1 MRKIAEI
8 RKDLN
13 AKVAEVKALD
23 PKANAEALAEG
34 LRVIDEL
41 LAELR
46 AAEAVERAE
55 QAVAEERLANMERK
69 AGRRF
74 SIVRFLEGVTKGNM
88 TGLEAEV
95 AGLGAEEYRRLGLQP
110 QGYVIPSAYL
120 RAATGQGAGLS
131 SNGQAL
137 VEGDD
142 TRYVDILK
150 ERLVLSQLGATIL
163 TDLNGT
169 VPVITS
175 SQVVSG
181 WGEEG
186 AAAAITKTNY
196 AKATMTPHRNFTYM
210 SVSKDLLRQTS
221 FDVEADIMNKIVD
234 AHANLI
240 EAAAING
247 SGTSSQPKGILAT
260 DGVAVVELGT
270 NGAAITWKGVVDL
283 ETAVNVNNANR
294 GRMGYLT
301 NSKVNGALKTTVKG
315 TGIPSF
321 ILEGGDMLNG
331 YPYAWSNL
339 VPSNLTKG
347 SAASKCS
354 AMICGNFA
362 DLYIGQWGGLD
373 ICADGNSTANAIK
386 GEIGIVLNAWNDTL
400 VAEPK
405 SFAVIKDIL
414 A

>member
-210 SVSKDLLRQTS
+210 AVSKDLLRQTS

-234 AHANLI
+234 SHQRLRNLKP
-240 EAAAING
+240 A
-247 SGTSSQPKGILAT
+247 
-260 DGVAVVELGT
+260 
-270 NGAAITWKGVVDL
+270 
-283 ETAVNVNNANR
+283 
-294 GRMGYLT
+294 
-301 NSKVNGALKTTVKG
+301 
-315 TGIPSF
+315 
-321 ILEGGDMLNG
+321 
-331 YPYAWSNL
+331 
-339 VPSNLTKG
+339 
-347 SAASKCS
+347 
-354 AMICGNFA
+354 
-362 DLYIGQWGGLD
+362 
-373 ICADGNSTANAIK
+373 
-386 GEIGIVLNAWNDTL
+386 
-400 VAEPK
+400 
-405 SFAVIKDIL
+405 
-414 A
+414 

>member
-131 SNGQAL
+131 NNGQAL

-142 TRYVDILK
+142 ARYVDILK

-175 SQVVSG
+175 SQVV
-181 WGEEG
+181 
-186 AAAAITKTNY
+186 
-196 AKATMTPHRNFTYM
+196 
-210 SVSKDLLRQTS
+210 
-221 FDVEADIMNKIVD
+221 
-234 AHANLI
+234 
-240 EAAAING
+240 
-247 SGTSSQPKGILAT
+247 
-260 DGVAVVELGT
+260 
-270 NGAAITWKGVVDL
+270 
-283 ETAVNVNNANR
+283 
-294 GRMGYLT
+294 
-301 NSKVNGALKTTVKG
+301 
-315 TGIPSF
+315 
-321 ILEGGDMLNG
+321 
-331 YPYAWSNL
+331 
-339 VPSNLTKG
+339 
-347 SAASKCS
+347 
-354 AMICGNFA
+354 
-362 DLYIGQWGGLD
+362 
-373 ICADGNSTANAIK
+373 
-386 GEIGIVLNAWNDTL
+386 
-400 VAEPK
+400 
-405 SFAVIKDIL
+405 
-414 A
+414 